1 VKFTDSQLQRCYEN
15 HFAASLDLEGQER
28 EISALIAAH
37 DLFQMLEG
45 PHSSRTHEL
54 LHHLL
59 LPELRPGLRRWY
71 QRTDANWDSAAVEL
85 RDQLSRLAG
94 EQLEPAT
101 ELHHNPS

>member
-15 HFAASLDLEGQER
+15 HFAASPDLEGQER
-28 EISALIAAH
+28 EVSALIASH

-54 LHHLL
+54 VDHLL

-71 QRTDANWDSAAVEL
+71 QRADANWDSAAVEL

-94 EQLEPAT
+94 EQFEPAT
-101 ELHHNPS
+101 EIHHNPS